1 MVLVLDHLVKDEGPG
16 SVLIH
21 PQTEAMTAEP
31 DALSHCQRSDTSASD
46 PSMSSVLSRSSLECV
61 AMEKSLGSAYRTRLD
76 STASD
81 KSQSPLQCGPVD
93 SGASEQGVDSCIR
106 QRLGSVVLDCKFA
119 PEFGSDSDNLISLS
133 RERTDSG
140 ASNHSGSTTSEEKG
154 PAQEVEVALSGS
166 TCSSD
171 SEAESRTIQTR
182 PNEDQVIDQEQP
194 HGTVLSLRHH
204 PNGLLNGSAKGKID
218 FHKQKVVYTRFL
230 SD

>member
-16 SVLIH
+16 SLLIH

-46 PSMSSVLSRSSLECV
+46 PSMSSVLSRSTD
-61 AMEKSLGSAYRTRLD
+61 KSLGSAYRTRLD

-81 KSQSPLQCGPVD
+81 KTQSPGPVD
-93 SGASEQGVDSCIR
+93 SGASEQSVDSCIS
-106 QRLGSVVLDCKFA
+106 QRLGSDVLDCKFA
-119 PEFGSDSDNLISLS
+119 PEFGSDTSDNLISLS

-194 HGTVLSLRHH
+194 DGAVLSLRH

-218 FHKQKVVYTRFL
+218 FHKPKVAYTSFL